1 MHPCVS
7 IRGSKTSIPKRT
19 HMNIQ
24 QRVQDILNRFDVNL
38 TVTEEKRTEMAE
50 VTLENGTVLYS
61 DDEFAVGAE
70 AYIINDEGE
79 RISVPAGDYELNDG
93 RLLVIGE
100 GGKVEE
106 IKGAPE
112 AEKAAEEKDEERV
125 EQSADTEEPAAAE
138 AEEEAEL
145 EVEIELEE
153 KEEDEEKMYVTRNEV
168 EEMIRAAFE
177 ALKDEEKDKEEMSDV
192 NPEAPKAEAEPEA
205 VAEEAPEADPVAEE
219 LAAVK
224 AELSEM
230 KDEAVP
236 MLKHATPTAQ
246 AEPLDLS
253 KLSLSERVAALH
265 SKFSQK

>member
-1 MHPCVS
+1 MAPFVS
-7 IRGSKTSIPKRT
+7 IRVPKPSNKKRT
-19 HMNIQ
+19 NMNIQ
-24 QRVQDILNRFDVNL
+24 QRVQEILNKFDVNL

-50 VTLENGTVLYS
+50 VTLENGTVLYA

-106 IKGAPE
+106 MKGAPE
-112 AEKAAEEKDEERV
+112 AEEAAEEKEEERV
-125 EQSADTEEPAAAE
+125 EQSAETPE
-138 AEEEAEL
+138 AEETPEVEVEVEVEL
-145 EVEIELEE
+145 ED
-153 KEEDEEKMYVTRNEV
+153 KEEEDKPTYVTRAEV
-168 EEMIRAAFE
+168 EEMIKAAFE
-177 ALKDEEKDKEEMSDV
+177 SLKEDEDKEEMSDV

-205 VAEEAPEADPVAEE
+205 EEVAAPEADPVVEE

-246 AEPLDLS
+246 AEPIDLS
-253 KLSLSERVAALH
+253 KLSLQERVAALH

>member
-1 MHPCVS
+1 
-7 IRGSKTSIPKRT
+7 
-19 HMNIQ
+19 MNIQ

-38 TVTEEKRTEMAE
+38 TVTEEKSTELAE
-50 VTLENGTVLYS
+50 VTLENGTVVYT
-61 DDEFAVGAE
+61 DDEFVVGAE

-100 GGKVEE
+100 GGAIEE
-106 IKGAPE
+106 IKGAEEPAEEPVAEE
-112 AEKAAEEKDEERV
+112 AEAERV
-125 EQSADTEEPAAAE
+125 EQSADEPEATEEVT
-138 AEEEAEL
+138 EEATEEL
-145 EVEIELEE
+145 EVEVELED
-153 KEEDEEKMYVTRNEV
+153 EDEEKMYVTRAEV
-168 EEMIRAAFE
+168 EDMIKAAFE
-177 ALKDEEKDKEEMSDV
+177 ALKEDDKEEMSDV

-205 VAEEAPEADPVAEE
+205 EAEEAPEADPVAEE

-253 KLSLSERVAALH
+253 KLSLQERVAALH

>member
-1 MHPCVS
+1 
-7 IRGSKTSIPKRT
+7 
-19 HMNIQ
+19 MNIQ

-38 TVTEEKRTEMAE
+38 TVTEEKSTELAE
-50 VTLENGTVLYS
+50 VTLENGTVVYT
-61 DDEFAVGAE
+61 DDEFVVGAE

-100 GGKVEE
+100 GGAIEE
-106 IKGAPE
+106 IKGAEEPAEEPVAEE
-112 AEKAAEEKDEERV
+112 AEAERV
-125 EQSADTEEPAAAE
+125 EQSADEPEATEEV
-138 AEEEAEL
+138 AEEATEEL
-145 EVEIELEE
+145 EVEVELED
-153 KEEDEEKMYVTRNEV
+153 EDEEKMYVTRDEV

-177 ALKDEEKDKEEMSDV
+177 ALKEDDKEEMSDV
-192 NPEAPKAEAEPEA
+192 NPEAPKEEPK
-205 VAEEAPEADPVAEE
+205 AEEAPEADPVAEE

-246 AEPLDLS
+246 AEPIDLS
-253 KLSLSERVAALH
+253 KLSLQERVAALH

>member
-1 MHPCVS
+1 
-7 IRGSKTSIPKRT
+7 
-19 HMNIQ
+19 MNIQ

-38 TVTEEKRTEMAE
+38 TVTEEKSTELAE
-50 VTLENGTVLYS
+50 VTLENGTVVYT
-61 DDEFAVGAE
+61 DDEFVVGAE

-100 GGKVEE
+100 GGAIEE
-106 IKGAPE
+106 IKGAEEP
-112 AEKAAEEKDEERV
+112 AEEPVAEEARV
-125 EQSADTEEPAAAE
+125 EQSADEPEATEEVT
-138 AEEEAEL
+138 EEATEEL
-145 EVEIELEE
+145 EVEVELED
-153 KEEDEEKMYVTRNEV
+153 EDEEKMYVTRDEV
-168 EEMIRAAFE
+168 EEMIKAAFE
-177 ALKDEEKDKEEMSDV
+177 ALKEDDKEDMSEV

-205 VAEEAPEADPVAEE
+205 EAEEAPEADPVAEE

-253 KLSLSERVAALH
+253 KLSLQERVAALH
-265 SKFSQK
+265 SKFSSK

>member
-1 MHPCVS
+1 
-7 IRGSKTSIPKRT
+7 
-19 HMNIQ
+19 MNIQ

-38 TVTEEKRTEMAE
+38 TVTEEKSTELAE
-50 VTLENGTVLYS
+50 VTLENGTVVYT
-61 DDEFAVGAE
+61 DDEFVVGAE

-93 RLLVIGE
+93 RLMVIGE
-100 GGKVEE
+100 GGAIEE
-106 IKGAPE
+106 IKGAEEPAEEPVAEE
-112 AEKAAEEKDEERV
+112 AEAERV
-125 EQSADTEEPAAAE
+125 EQSADEPEATEEVT
-138 AEEEAEL
+138 EETTEEL
-145 EVEIELEE
+145 EVEVELED
-153 KEEDEEKMYVTRNEV
+153 EDEEKMYVTRAEV
-168 EEMIRAAFE
+168 EDMIKAAFE
-177 ALKDEEKDKEEMSDV
+177 ALKEDDKEEMSDV

-205 VAEEAPEADPVAEE
+205 EAEEAPEADPVAEE

-253 KLSLSERVAALH
+253 KLSLQERVAALH

>member
-1 MHPCVS
+1 
-7 IRGSKTSIPKRT
+7 
-19 HMNIQ
+19 MNIQ

-38 TVTEEKRTEMAE
+38 TVTEEKSTELAE
-50 VTLENGTVLYS
+50 VTLENGTVVYT
-61 DDEFAVGAE
+61 DDEFVVGAE

-100 GGKVEE
+100 GGAIEE
-106 IKGAPE
+106 IKGAEEPAEEPVAEE
-112 AEKAAEEKDEERV
+112 AEAERV
-125 EQSADTEEPAAAE
+125 EQSADEPEATEEVT
-138 AEEEAEL
+138 EEATEEL
-145 EVEIELEE
+145 EVEVELED
-153 KEEDEEKMYVTRNEV
+153 EDEEKMYVTRDEV

-177 ALKDEEKDKEEMSDV
+177 ALKEDDKEEMSDV
-192 NPEAPKAEAEPEA
+192 NPEAPKAEAEAE
-205 VAEEAPEADPVAEE
+205 AEEAPEADPVAEE

-253 KLSLSERVAALH
+253 KLSLQERVAALH
-265 SKFSQK
+265 SKFSSK

>member
-1 MHPCVS
+1 
-7 IRGSKTSIPKRT
+7 
-19 HMNIQ
+19 MNIQ

-112 AEKAAEEKDEERV
+112 AEEAAEEKDEERV
-125 EQSADTEEPAAAE
+125 EQSAETEEPAEAE
-138 AEEEAEL
+138 AEEEE
-145 EVEIELEE
+145 EIEIEIELED
-153 KEEDEEKMYVTRNEV
+153 EDEDKKKPTYVTRAEV
-168 EEMIRAAFE
+168 EDMIKSAFA
-177 ALKDEEKDKEEMSDV
+177 ALKDEDKDKEEMSDV

-205 VAEEAPEADPVAEE
+205 KAVEAPEADPIAEE

-230 KDEAVP
+230 KDAAVP

-246 AEPLDLS
+246 PEPIDLS
-253 KLSLSERVAALH
+253 TLKLQERVAVLH

>member
-1 MHPCVS
+1 
-7 IRGSKTSIPKRT
+7 
-19 HMNIQ
+19 MNIQ

-38 TVTEEKRTEMAE
+38 TVTEEKSTELAE
-50 VTLENGTVLYS
+50 VTLENGTVVYT
-61 DDEFAVGAE
+61 DDEFVVGAE

-100 GGKVEE
+100 GGAIEE
-106 IKGAPE
+106 IKGAEEP
-112 AEKAAEEKDEERV
+112 AEEPVAEEARV
-125 EQSADTEEPAAAE
+125 EQSADEPEATEEVT
-138 AEEEAEL
+138 EEATEEL
-145 EVEIELEE
+145 EVEVELED
-153 KEEDEEKMYVTRNEV
+153 EDEEKMYVTRDEV

-177 ALKDEEKDKEEMSDV
+177 ALKEDDKEEMSDV
-192 NPEAPKAEAEPEA
+192 NPEAPKEEPEA
-205 VAEEAPEADPVAEE
+205 EAEEAPEADPVAEE

-246 AEPLDLS
+246 AEPIDLS
-253 KLSLSERVAALH
+253 KLSLQERVAALH
-265 SKFSQK
+265 SKFSSK

>member
-1 MHPCVS
+1 
-7 IRGSKTSIPKRT
+7 
-19 HMNIQ
+19 MNIQ
-24 QRVQDILNRFDVNL
+24 QRVQDILNKFDVNL
-38 TVTEEKRTEMAE
+38 TVTEEKSTELAE
-50 VTLENGTVLYS
+50 VTLENGTVIYT
-61 DDEFAVGAE
+61 DDEFVVGAE

-100 GGKVEE
+100 GGAIEE
-106 IKGAPE
+106 IKGAEEPAEEPVAEE
-112 AEKAAEEKDEERV
+112 AEAERV
-125 EQSADTEEPAAAE
+125 EQSAAEPEATEEVS
-138 AEEEAEL
+138 EEATEEL
-145 EVEIELEE
+145 EVEVELEDD
-153 KEEDEEKMYVTRNEV
+153 DEEKMYVTRDEV

-177 ALKDEEKDKEEMSDV
+177 ALKEDDKEEMSDV
-192 NPEAPKAEAEPEA
+192 NPEAPKEEPQ
-205 VAEEAPEADPVAEE
+205 AEEAPEADPVAEE

-246 AEPLDLS
+246 AEPIDLS
-253 KLSLSERVAALH
+253 KLSLQERVAALH

>member
-1 MHPCVS
+1 
-7 IRGSKTSIPKRT
+7 
-19 HMNIQ
+19 MNIQ

-38 TVTEEKRTEMAE
+38 TVTEEKSTELAE
-50 VTLENGTVLYS
+50 VTLENGTVVYT
-61 DDEFAVGAE
+61 DDEFVVGAE

-100 GGKVEE
+100 GGAIEE
-106 IKGAPE
+106 IKGAEEPAEEPVAEE
-112 AEKAAEEKDEERV
+112 AEAERV
-125 EQSADTEEPAAAE
+125 EQSADEPEATEEV
-138 AEEEAEL
+138 AEEATEEL
-145 EVEIELEE
+145 EVEVELED
-153 KEEDEEKMYVTRNEV
+153 EEEEKMYVTRDEV

-177 ALKDEEKDKEEMSDV
+177 ALKEDDKEEMSDV
-192 NPEAPKAEAEPEA
+192 NPEAPKEEPK
-205 VAEEAPEADPVAEE
+205 AEEAPEADPVAEE

-246 AEPLDLS
+246 AEPIDLS
-253 KLSLSERVAALH
+253 KLSLQERVAALH

>member
-1 MHPCVS
+1 
-7 IRGSKTSIPKRT
+7 
-19 HMNIQ
+19 MNIQ

-38 TVTEEKRTEMAE
+38 TVTEEKSTELAE
-50 VTLENGTVLYS
+50 VTLENGTVVYT
-61 DDEFAVGAE
+61 DDEFVVGAE

-100 GGKVEE
+100 GGAIEE
-106 IKGAPE
+106 IKGAEEPAEEPVAEE
-112 AEKAAEEKDEERV
+112 AEAERV
-125 EQSADTEEPAAAE
+125 EQSADEPEATEEVT
-138 AEEEAEL
+138 EEATEEL
-145 EVEIELEE
+145 EVEVELED
-153 KEEDEEKMYVTRNEV
+153 EDEEKMYVTRDEV

-177 ALKDEEKDKEEMSDV
+177 ALKEDDKEEMSDV
-192 NPEAPKAEAEPEA
+192 NPEAPKEEPK
-205 VAEEAPEADPVAEE
+205 AEEAPEADPVAEE

-246 AEPLDLS
+246 AEPIDLS
-253 KLSLSERVAALH
+253 KLSLQERVAALH

>member
-1 MHPCVS
+1 
-7 IRGSKTSIPKRT
+7 
-19 HMNIQ
+19 MNIQ

-38 TVTEEKRTEMAE
+38 TVTEEKSTELAE
-50 VTLENGTVLYS
+50 VTLENGTVVYT
-61 DDEFAVGAE
+61 DDEFVVGAE

-93 RLLVIGE
+93 RLMVIGE
-100 GGKVEE
+100 GGAIEE
-106 IKGAPE
+106 IKGAEEPAEEPVAEE
-112 AEKAAEEKDEERV
+112 AEAERV
-125 EQSADTEEPAAAE
+125 EQSADEPEATEEVT
-138 AEEEAEL
+138 EEATEEL
-145 EVEIELEE
+145 EVEVELED
-153 KEEDEEKMYVTRNEV
+153 EDKEKMYVTRDEV

-177 ALKDEEKDKEEMSDV
+177 ALKEDDKEEMSDV
-192 NPEAPKAEAEPEA
+192 NPEAPKEEPK
-205 VAEEAPEADPVAEE
+205 AEEAPEADPVAEE

-246 AEPLDLS
+246 AEPIDLS
-253 KLSLSERVAALH
+253 KLSLQERVAALH

>member
-1 MHPCVS
+1 
-7 IRGSKTSIPKRT
+7 
-19 HMNIQ
+19 MNIQ

-38 TVTEEKRTEMAE
+38 TVTEEKSTELAE
-50 VTLENGTVLYS
+50 VTLENGTVVYT
-61 DDEFAVGAE
+61 DDEFVVGAE

-93 RLLVIGE
+93 RLMVIGE
-100 GGKVEE
+100 GGAIEE
-106 IKGAPE
+106 IKGAEEPAEEPVAEE
-112 AEKAAEEKDEERV
+112 AEAERV
-125 EQSADTEEPAAAE
+125 EQSADEPEAIEEVS
-138 AEEEAEL
+138 EEATEEL
-145 EVEIELEE
+145 EVEVELED
-153 KEEDEEKMYVTRNEV
+153 EEEEKMYVTRDEV

-177 ALKDEEKDKEEMSDV
+177 ALKEDDKEDMSDV
-192 NPEAPKAEAEPEA
+192 NPEAPKEEPK
-205 VAEEAPEADPVAEE
+205 AEEAPEADPVAEE

-246 AEPLDLS
+246 AEPIDLS
-253 KLSLSERVAALH
+253 KLSLQERVAALH

>member
-1 MHPCVS
+1 
-7 IRGSKTSIPKRT
+7 
-19 HMNIQ
+19 MNIQ

-38 TVTEEKRTEMAE
+38 TVTEEKSTELAE
-50 VTLENGTVLYS
+50 VTLENGTVVYT
-61 DDEFAVGAE
+61 DDEFVVGAE

-100 GGKVEE
+100 GGAIEE
-106 IKGAPE
+106 IKGAEEPAEEPVAEE
-112 AEKAAEEKDEERV
+112 AEAERV
-125 EQSADTEEPAAAE
+125 EQSADEPEATEEVT
-138 AEEEAEL
+138 EETTEEL
-145 EVEIELEE
+145 EVEVELEDD
-153 KEEDEEKMYVTRNEV
+153 DEEKPSYVTRAEV
-168 EEMIRAAFE
+168 EDMIKAAFE
-177 ALKDEEKDKEEMSDV
+177 ALKEDDKEEMSDV

-205 VAEEAPEADPVAEE
+205 EAEEAPEADPVAEE

-246 AEPLDLS
+246 AEPIDLS
-253 KLSLSERVAALH
+253 KLSLQERVAALH

>member
-1 MHPCVS
+1 
-7 IRGSKTSIPKRT
+7 
-19 HMNIQ
+19 MNIQ

-38 TVTEEKRTEMAE
+38 TVTEEKTTELAE
-50 VTLENGTVLYS
+50 ATLENGTVIYT
-61 DDEFAVGAE
+61 DEEFVVGAE

-93 RLLVIGE
+93 RVLVIGE
-100 GGKVEE
+100 GGSIEE
-106 IKGAPE
+106 IKGAEEPAEEPE
-112 AEKAAEEKDEERV
+112 AEEPEAERV
-125 EQSADTEEPAAAE
+125 EQSADEPEATE
-138 AEEEAEL
+138 AEEL
-145 EVEIELEE
+145 EVEVELED
-153 KEEDEEKMYVTRNEV
+153 EDEEKMYVTRDEV

-177 ALKDEEKDKEEMSDV
+177 ALKEDEDKDEMSDV
-192 NPEAPKAEAEPEA
+192 NPEAPKEDPKAEAEQ
-205 VAEEAPEADPVAEE
+205 APEADPVAEE

-253 KLSLSERVAALH
+253 KLSLQERVAALH
-265 SKFSQK
+265 SKFSSK

>member
-1 MHPCVS
+1 
-7 IRGSKTSIPKRT
+7 
-19 HMNIQ
+19 MNIQ

-38 TVTEEKRTEMAE
+38 TVTEEKSTELAE
-50 VTLENGTVLYS
+50 VTLENGTVVYT
-61 DDEFAVGAE
+61 DDEFVVGAE

-100 GGKVEE
+100 GGAIEE
-106 IKGAPE
+106 IKGAEEPAEEPVAEE
-112 AEKAAEEKDEERV
+112 AEAERV
-125 EQSADTEEPAAAE
+125 EQSADEPEATEEVT
-138 AEEEAEL
+138 EEATEEL
-145 EVEIELEE
+145 EVEVELED
-153 KEEDEEKMYVTRNEV
+153 EDEEKMYVTRDEV

-177 ALKDEEKDKEEMSDV
+177 ALKEDDKEEMSDV
-192 NPEAPKAEAEPEA
+192 NPEAPKEEPKAE
-205 VAEEAPEADPVAEE
+205 AEEAPEVDPVAEE

-246 AEPLDLS
+246 AEPIDLS
-253 KLSLSERVAALH
+253 KLSLQERVAALH